1 MYKIDD
7 FTKDLYKVSELAKIL
22 DKSVQTIQNYIRQGK
37 LLSIKDSENY
47 VQLVTKESVL
57 DYLKSTGN
65 LYIPEKNQS
74 ILIVE
79 NLEQVNEFLKYNRIK
94 KIYPYIIKQD
104 NIEELILQLITLI
117 TNENIEFLY
126 IFSTSFLNKTA
137 FELIENLCN
146 QTNTEMVIF
155 KKEGNYN
162 DVKAE

>member
-1 MYKIDD
+1 MYKTDD

-47 VQLVTKESVL
+47 AQLVTKESIL
-57 DYLKSTGN
+57 DYLKSIGN
-65 LYIPEKNQS
+65 LYLPEKNQS
-74 ILIVE
+74 VLIVE

-94 KIYPYIIKQD
+94 KIYPYIIRQD
-104 NIEELILQLITLI
+104 NIEELMLQLITLI

-126 IFSTSFLNKTA
+126 IFSTSFLNETI
-137 FELIENLCN
+137 FELIKNLCN
-146 QTNTEMVIF
+146 QTNTEMILF

-162 DVKAE
+162 DARTK